1 MIDYEKWDKYYDE
14 NFADDESVDSFW
26 KEYDA
31 KRLEAQ
37 KNYYY
42 GQKTNVTVEQII
54 KEMGVNIRLVEF
66 LYGEDIVVVLL
77 QLFQGI

>member
-31 KRLEAQ
+31 KRLR
-37 KNYYY
+37 
-42 GQKTNVTVEQII
+42 GRT
-54 KEMGVNIRLVEF
+54 R
-66 LYGEDIVVVLL
+66 
-77 QLFQGI
+77 